1 MVDNSG
7 GRSLPNIG
15 TFPVLSQEIH
25 SPLTWIYLKF
35 IWIQVALDDP
45 IPFQLSCANN
55 WCHKRS
61 LNNLVVADLMA
72 GATTLREEAWSRLA
86 KLSVIA
92 MTQARG
98 DRWLRW
104 HHFQMYGE
112 FLRAVWGRSIFV
124 WIRSSHIFNTVLSNI
139 LEFPWA

>member
-1 MVDNSG
+1 MVNNSG

-15 TFPVLSQEIH
+15 TSPVLNQEIH

-45 IPFQLSCANN
+45 IPFQVSCANN
-55 WCHKRS
+55 WCHKRP

-98 DRWLRW
+98 DR
-104 HHFQMYGE
+104 
-112 FLRAVWGRSIFV
+112 
-124 WIRSSHIFNTVLSNI
+124 
-139 LEFPWA
+139 